1 VQLKSSRVC
10 ILRVWPHES
19 FDAVEPGSYI
29 LG

>member
-1 VQLKSSRVC
+1 VQLKSPGVC
-10 ILRVWPHES
+10 VERARPHES